1 MDHEF
6 YKEWARHVRELAD
19 KADLLSGSVCWIWPA
34 TMMLSEAITS
44 HNDHGAFLFAERPS
58 QGISVTN
65 TIQSRLPAYG
75 AAPVAKRLAEARM
88 RLRGHFA
95 RLPPS

>member
-1 MDHEF
+1 
-6 YKEWARHVRELAD
+6 
-19 KADLLSGSVCWIWPA
+19 
-34 TMMLSEAITS
+34 MMLSEAITS